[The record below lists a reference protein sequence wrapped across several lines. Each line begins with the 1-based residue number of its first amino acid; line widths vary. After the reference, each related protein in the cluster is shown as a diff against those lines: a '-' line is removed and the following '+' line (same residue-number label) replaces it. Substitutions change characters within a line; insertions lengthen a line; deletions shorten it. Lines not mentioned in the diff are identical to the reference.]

1 MKFCLL
7 YLVIDLHHHYCT
19 KCYLLRYEVVF
30 FYAPYLVQP
39 ALPSDYEHLL
49 ELQEEVL
56 DLKHLANHLEC
67 KLMVMPIDPSDS
79 ETDSPS
85 SSGSGSD
92 IGTSPSWQLTV
103 S

>member
-1 MKFCLL
+1 
-7 YLVIDLHHHYCT
+7 
-19 KCYLLRYEVVF
+19 VF

-39 ALPSDYEHLL
+39 ALPPDYEHLL

-56 DLKHLANHLEC
+56 DLNHLANHLERE
-67 KLMVMPIDPSDS
+67 LMVMPIDPSDS
-79 ETDSPS
+79 AS